1 MVFSAVSVCSFFC
14 FYLRLCFLLLFL
26 SVIYDDDAIPF
37 SIFDTARRWGRLLEC
52 ILLTG
57 LTVNTLCARLGSRS
71 TQQLRTIP
79 HELPKWT
86 ELSHSVLCQWN
97 VTLAMSRQS
106 SLANHTQLSHG
117 SHTLSLSLSHSPL
130 LSLMSTAGGTFGNEH
145 LSCVWVLAEPRRPI
159 AMRSN
164 KLRVVAA
171 CATCCV
177 YVLQAACD
185 KRKPVWVCC
194 EGWATCAGN
203 MHWQHFGSNLTA
215 SKRG

>member
-1 MVFSAVSVCSFFC
+1 ML
-14 FYLRLCFLLLFL
+14 YLFQYL
-26 SVIYDDDAIPF
+26 IPHG
-37 SIFDTARRWGRLLEC
+37 IARVTLGLPGWLRVGVGWLVEC

-106 SLANHTQLSHG
+106 FACEPHSAQPRLTHTRSL
-117 SHTLSLSLSHSPL
+117 SPL

-164 KLRVVAA
+164 KLRVLSWVRNMLCLRFAGRVRQTKTGLSVLRGVGNMCWQHALRNMHCAA
-171 CATCCV
+171 CLAAT
-177 YVLQAACD
+177 
-185 KRKPVWVCC
+185 
-194 EGWATCAGN
+194 
-203 MHWQHFGSNLTA
+203 
-215 SKRG
+215 